1 MNYKVALAIFL
12 ALAIG
17 PALLGLSTYSVEE
30 TVSLPLLFACLIV
43 IVMLFGAAFV
53 LFREGVR
60 LVALRAKNMAA
71 RVIGINDRQIVLGK
85 LPARRPYTIEI
96 GIVAIHYRPAL
107 CSITPAEELRRTPR
121 FATSSATD
129 VSMLRRRRSR

>member
-1 MNYKVALAIFL
+1 VNYKVALAILL

-30 TVSLPLLFACLIV
+30 TVSLLLLFACLIV

-71 RVIGINDRQIVLGK
+71 RIIGINDRQIC
-85 LPARRPYTIEI
+85 ARQAAGPPPL
-96 GIVAIHYRPAL
+96 HH
-107 CSITPAEELRRTPR
+107 
-121 FATSSATD
+121 
-129 VSMLRRRRSR
+129 